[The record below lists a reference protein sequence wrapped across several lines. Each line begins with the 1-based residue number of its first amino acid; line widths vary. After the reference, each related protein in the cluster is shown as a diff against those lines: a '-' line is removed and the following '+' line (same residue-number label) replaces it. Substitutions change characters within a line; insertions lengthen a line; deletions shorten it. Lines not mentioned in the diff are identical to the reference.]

1 MASGRNIKIFSE
13 ISFRTSEKVKY
24 LNEEDCSGQMTQKCK
39 MDLMALMNSRI
50 DQIIETV
57 GSGMKSLISDEDT
70 MKSVS
75 LSCPQSRIMKKEVFL
90 FEVLHSRCVNCKRVY
105 QE

>member
-1 MASGRNIKIFSE
+1 
-13 ISFRTSEKVKY
+13 
-24 LNEEDCSGQMTQKCK
+24 MTQKCK

-90 FEVLHSRCVNCKRVY
+90 FEVLHSRCVQKSVLRNFKFIFVFVFTEY
-105 QE
+105 PQNPI